1 MTMETQ
7 QASLKSKIDKTRLA
21 STHWSF
27 WTCVSTSG
35 IVKMMM
41 NSFFT
46 DNSLNDSFAQ
56 CFGHILDLCWGYLLN
71 TLESFQSSILTHRAL
86 DEVPLI
92 LLCI

>member
-1 MTMETQ
+1 MTIETQ
-7 QASLKSKIDKTRLA
+7 QASLKSKMDKTRLK

-46 DNSLNDSFAQ
+46 DNSLNDSFVQ
-56 CFGHILDLCWGYLLN
+56 CFGHILDLCWGYLGIFSKLYFN
-71 TLESFQSSILTHRAL
+71 SSSFR
-86 DEVPLI
+86 
-92 LLCI
+92 